1 TRTQTIF
8 MPQSLSQVLL
18 HIVFST
24 KNREPWLDAAIRPRM
39 HAYLATVC
47 RDCGCEA
54 YRVGGVADHV
64 HVAVRLGRTISQ
76 SALLEKIKKT
86 SLAWIK
92 TQGPQYQSFFWQA
105 GYGSFSIGYSQ
116 LDDLIRYVENQETH
130 HRTKTFQE
138 EYRELLSKYHVEFDE
153 RYVWD

>member
-1 TRTQTIF
+1 
-8 MPQSLSQVLL
+8 MPQSLSQVIL

-24 KNREPWLDAAIRPRM
+24 KERRPWLDAAIRPRM

-64 HVAVRLGRTISQ
+64 HIAARLSRTVSQ
-76 SALLEKIKKT
+76 ADLLEKIKKT
-86 SLAWIK
+86 SSSWSKA
-92 TQGPQYQSFFWQA
+92 QGADYASFFWQG
-105 GYGSFSIGYSQ
+105 GYGAFSICYSQ
-116 LDDLIRYVENQETH
+116 LYDLLRYIGNQEAH
-130 HRTKTFQE
+130 HKTTTFQE
-138 EYRELLSKYHVEFDE
+138 EYRELLQKYNVPFDE